1 MASAACGAHRDSE
14 RRMHRIVWIASILF
28 TIGAAIVYAEK
39 AAEDRSAFVRWRHQ
53 VLQLM
58 QGVNIYETVM
68 YPNPPIMPLTL
79 YPLMVLH
86 PVVGALCWFGLKVV
100 LTAASAWM
108 CFEMVR
114 PADHR
119 IPAWVRGTI
128 LILSLRPILSD
139 LHHGNNNLLILF
151 LVVASLQAWRKGF
164 DVLAGLILA
173 LSISYKVTPALFV
186 AYFLYKRSWR
196 TVVATLLGL
205 GIFLLIIPSLAL
217 GVEFNAQ
224 CLAMWWQRILSPYI
238 TRGEVGDHDI
248 NQSMVGVVSRLLTE
262 GNVGTGRHER
272 HTALNFVAWS
282 PDTVAILIKSL
293 SVGLV
298 GMLAVL
304 CRTRATRRDDP
315 RLFGEFSLVV
325 LTMLFVSERSWKH
338 HFVTLLLPYTY
349 LMYRVGVADVSRRVR
364 TVLAVGIAVS
374 VLLIASTSSE
384 MGGLFADGQG
394 HKIAQGYGL
403 YFAAGVVLYILT
415 AWRVWVEGRRDMDVE
430 PIVV

>member
-1 MASAACGAHRDSE
+1 VASAACGAHRDSE

>member
-1 MASAACGAHRDSE
+1 
-14 RRMHRIVWIASILF
+14 MHRLLWISSILF
-28 TIGAAIVYAEK
+28 VIGAAIVYAEK

-58 QGVNIYETVM
+58 QGVNIYDTVM

-79 YPLMVLH
+79 YPLMLLH
-86 PVVGALCWFGLKVV
+86 PVVGALCWYALKVV

-114 PADHR
+114 PADQR

-139 LHHGNNNLLILF
+139 LHHGNNNLVILF
-151 LVVASLQAWRKGF
+151 LVVASLQAWRKGY
-164 DVLAGLILA
+164 DVLAGLALA

-196 TVVATLLGL
+196 TVVATFLGL

-224 CLAMWWQRILSPYI
+224 CLAMWWHRILSPYL

-248 NQSMVGVVSRLLTE
+248 NQSMVGVLSRLLTE
-262 GNVGTGRHER
+262 GEVGTGRHER
-272 HTALNFVAWS
+272 HTALNFVSWA
-282 PDTVAILIKSL
+282 PDTVNLLIKTL
-293 SVGLV
+293 SIGLV
-298 GMLAVL
+298 GLLAFL
-304 CRTRATRRDDP
+304 CRTRTSRRDDP
-315 RLFGEFSLVV
+315 RLLGEFSLVV
-325 LTMLFVSERSWKH
+325 LTMLFISERSWKH

-349 LMYRVGVADVSRRVR
+349 LTYRAAVADVSRRARIALV
-364 TVLAVGIAVS
+364 VGIVAS

-384 MGGLFADGQG
+384 LGGLFMNGRG
-394 HKIAQGYGL
+394 HDLAQGYGL
-403 YFAAGVVLYILT
+403 YFAAGVVLYVLT
-415 AWRVWVEGRRDMDVE
+415 AWRVWVEGRRTTTADADVGRGAMAAG
-430 PIVV
+430 V